1 MERIKLWDSVP
12 GSDGSVSPEQTPELL
27 YFPCEGAKSCVAV
40 FPGGGYGYCSKREA
54 DPVAMQFLQAGY
66 QTFILYYHCADEN
79 PVPLR

>member
-40 FPGGGYGYCSKREA
+40 FPGGGYAALCDDYE
-54 DPVAMQFLQAGY
+54 
-66 QTFILYYHCADEN
+66 
-79 PVPLR
+79 